1 MTARGLAQ
9 LYGGRHDR
17 NTYEIRDFLTR
28 TVVQYEWTPI
38 DSDAECFDALGTT
51 LASARLPMLVLPDGA
66 QLVEPSLEQIARSL
80 GWISEPHVST
90 YDLAIYGAGP
100 AGLSAAV
107 YAASEGLRVVLVERE
122 AVGGQAGSSSLIEN
136 YLGFPSGVRGAE
148 LMERARQQAVAFGA
162 ELLLMRQKIR
172 GEIRQH
178 GSRSAFS
185 DGTQIAATA
194 VIAATGVAWRRL
206 GLENEDRFLG
216 AGVYYGAGTSE
227 ALACVGE
234 EVFIVG
240 GANSAGQ
247 AAMNLATHASRVTLV
262 VRGPSLSST
271 MSSYLASRIAQ
282 EPKVRVLTDT
292 RIVELH
298 GGEELESIVLENG
311 RGEREECPTGRVFV
325 CIGGVPDTHWTTHTS
340 IVCDP
345 RGFLMTGPDLTPELL
360 DGRWD
365 LDRSPFHLE
374 TSVPG
379 TFAAG
384 DVRSGSVKRVASA
397 VGEGAMAV
405 TLVHRYLSETFGT
418 EGTLGAPPPPLFDD
432 FARPVA

>member
-1 MTARGLAQ
+1 VSARGLAQ

-17 NTYEIRDFLTR
+17 VTYEIRDFLTR
-28 TVVQYEWTPI
+28 TVVEYEWTPV
-38 DSDAECFDALGTT
+38 DSDAECVDALGTT
-51 LASARLPMLVLPDGA
+51 LAQARLPVLVLPDGA
-66 QLVEPSLEQIARSL
+66 ELVEPSLEQIARSL

-162 ELLLMRQKIR
+162 ELLLMRRKIR

-206 GLENEDRFLG
+206 GLDDEDRFLG
-216 AGVYYGAGTSE
+216 AGIYYGAGTSE
-227 ALACVGE
+227 VLACAGE
-234 EVFIVG
+234 DVFIVG

-247 AAMNLATHASRVTLV
+247 AAMNLAQHAASVTLV
-262 VRGPSLSST
+262 VRGPSLSRT
-271 MSSYLASRIAQ
+271 MSSYLANRIEQ
-282 EPKVRVLTDT
+282 EPRVRVLTGT
-292 RIVELH
+292 RIVELR
-298 GGEELESIVLENG
+298 GDEDLASIVLEDD
-311 RGEREECPTGRVFV
+311 RGERRECATGRVFV
-325 CIGGVPDTHWTTHTS
+325 CIGGVPDTHWATHTS
-340 IVCDP
+340 IACDP
-345 RGFLMTGPDLTPELL
+345 RGFLLTGPDLTPDLL
-360 DGRWD
+360 DGRWS
-365 LDRSPFHLE
+365 LERAPFHLE

-405 TLVHRYLSETFGT
+405 TLVHRYLSETFGA
-418 EGTLGAPPPPLFDD
+418 EGTLGTPPAMLFGE
-432 FARPVA
+432 AGRWAV